1 MNVWKQSKPYIV
13 RILYVMMA
21 SLVEL
26 RSYGGNLN
34 PENIIFTSSLLA
46 NSGKI
51 VISVSYDYNIDNS

>member
-34 PENIIFTSSLLA
+34 TENIIFTSSLLA

-51 VISVSYDYNIDNS
+51 VISVSYDYNIHNS

>member
-51 VISVSYDYNIDNS
+51 VISVSYDYNILNS